1 MSPPHVVP
9 AGPLPADG
17 DLDGGL
23 LQEAIEY
30 DTPSACPA
38 RLSVYVTPPPDAAGR
53 LRTFKLYHR
62 GACEGGDEDTGDMY
76 EYYSEAKLPYAHYGA
91 GANEL
96 DEPGRPPFPFV
107 MAPNAYTGSV
117 ALGFK
122 YDDYLDETD
131 VVRYLRG
138 EPITSQLVDRELATR
153 LDEENGPVA
162 LNAHTP

>member
-1 MSPPHVVP
+1 
-9 AGPLPADG
+9 
-17 DLDGGL
+17 
-23 LQEAIEY
+23 
-30 DTPSACPA
+30 
-38 RLSVYVTPPPDAAGR
+38 
-53 LRTFKLYHR
+53 
-62 GACEGGDEDTGDMY
+62 MY

-96 DEPGRPPFPFV
+96 DEPGRPPFPFA

-162 LNAHTP
+162 LNAHTPWPGAPLFDQPVRRGVKPTKYSLQTR